1 MNDRAVSHTRPMN
14 DVKTSYLFWL
24 FWLFGAGGIHRL
36 YNRKIASGIL
46 YMMTW
51 GFFGIG
57 QMIDLV
63 LIPEM
68 VDDHNLRMR
77 MKLGMSPYGVPLPQ
91 QSIALTQPIAQPT
104 IDEPMSR
111 EQMMMKLAQAAL
123 QHGGKLSV
131 TQGVLAIEHS
141 FSEVEATLKEMVKSG
156 YVAIENHPE
165 TGVILY
171 NFVELS

>member
-1 MNDRAVSHTRPMN
+1 MNDRPTSRRTPMN

-24 FWLFGAGGIHRL
+24 FWIFGAAGVHRL

-46 YMMTW
+46 YLVTW

-57 QMIDLV
+57 QIIDLV

-68 VDDHNLRMR
+68 VDEHNLKARLKM
-77 MKLGMSPYGVPLPQ
+77 GVSPYGVPLPPQ
-91 QSIALTQPIAQPT
+91 DAIALTQANAPLTRDQL
-104 IDEPMSR
+104 
-111 EQMMMKLAQAAL
+111 MMKLAQAAV

-131 TQGVLAIEHS
+131 TQAVLATEQN
-141 FSEVEATLKEMVKSG
+141 FSAVEATLKEMVQSG

-165 TGVILY
+165 TGIILY

>member
-1 MNDRAVSHTRPMN
+1 MN

-46 YMMTW
+46 YMVTW
-51 GFFGIG
+51 GFLGIG
-57 QMIDLV
+57 QIIDLV

-68 VDDHNLRMR
+68 VEEHNLRMQI
-77 MKLGMSPYGVPLPQ
+77 KLGMSPKGAPLPQ
-91 QSIALTQPIAQPT
+91 QAIALTQKN
-104 IDEPMSR
+104 DEPMTR
-111 EQMMMKLAQAAL
+111 DQMMMKLAHAAL

-131 TQGVLAIEHS
+131 TQGVLAIEQS
-141 FSEVEATLKEMVKSG
+141 FSAVEATLKEMVKSG
-156 YVAIENHPE
+156 YVAVENHPE

>member
-1 MNDRAVSHTRPMN
+1 MNDKAVSHSRPMN

-24 FWLFGAGGIHRL
+24 FWLFGAAGIHRL

-57 QMIDLV
+57 QIIDLV

-68 VDDHNLRMR
+68 VDEHNLKMR
-77 MKLGMSPYGVPLPQ
+77 MKLGMSPYGIPLPQ
-91 QSIALTQPIAQPT
+91 ESIALTQKADAPLT
-104 IDEPMSR
+104 R

-131 TQGVLAIEHS
+131 TQGVLAIEQS
-141 FSEVEATLKEMVKSG
+141 FSDVEATLKEMVKSG
-156 YVAIENHPE
+156 YVAVENHPE

>member
-1 MNDRAVSHTRPMN
+1 MNDKAVSHTRPMN

-24 FWLFGAGGIHRL
+24 FWLFGAGGVHRL
-36 YNRKIASGIL
+36 YNRKFASGIL
-46 YMMTW
+46 YMVTW

-57 QMIDLV
+57 QVIDLV

-68 VDDHNLRMR
+68 VDDHNVRMQI
-77 MKLGMSPYGVPLPQ
+77 KLGMSPTGVPLVRE
-91 QSIALTQPIAQPT
+91 SIALTQKADVPLT
-104 IDEPMSR
+104 RD
-111 EQMMMKLAQAAL
+111 QMMMKLAQAAA

-131 TQGVLAIEHS
+131 TQAVLAIEQN

-156 YVAIENHPE
+156 YVAVENHPV